1 MVKNYIIPI
10 IMVLILAIPCSSY
23 GTEPLDALRIPVDQV
38 TALLKDPKY
47 QNPEQKELQREKIW
61 EAITRV
67 FDFREMAKRAL
78 GRNWNKFAPE
88 QRKEF
93 VHLFSELLGN
103 TYTTKMQGKYEDE
116 KVVYL
121 SQKIAS
127 GSKARVK
134 TKIVSRNMDIP
145 VNYNM
150 IKRNGSWKVY
160 DVNIEGISL
169 IKNYRSQFNQILSKD
184 SPTYLIDRLKGKI
197 EIQKKK
203 RSEKN

>member
-1 MVKNYIIPI
+1 MVKNYIMPV

-78 GRNWNKFAPE
+78 GRNWNKFTPE

-93 VHLFSELLGN
+93 THLFSELLGN
-103 TYTTKMQGKYEDE
+103 MYTTKMQGKYEDE

>member
-1 MVKNYIIPI
+1 MVKNYIMPV

-38 TALLKDPKY
+38 IALLKDPKY
-47 QNPEQKELQREKIW
+47 QDPEQKELQREKIW

-78 GRNWNKFAPE
+78 GRNWNKFTPE

-121 SQKIAS
+121 TQNIAS

-134 TKIVSRNMDIP
+134 TKIVSTNMDIP

-160 DVNIEGISL
+160 DINIEGISL

-184 SPTYLIDRLKGKI
+184 SPTYLIDRLKRKI

>member
-1 MVKNYIIPI
+1 MPV

-38 TALLKDPKY
+38 IALLKDPKY
-47 QNPEQKELQREKIW
+47 QDPEQKELQREKIW

-78 GRNWNKFAPE
+78 GRNWNKFTPE

-121 SQKIAS
+121 TQNIAS

-160 DVNIEGISL
+160 DVNIEGVSL